1 MKMTV
6 LAAIGLVAMGGF
18 SANSLQPSETA
29 SSLNASVASKY
40 LALAKGESDDGD
52 TICTPNK
59 TFQGCCSNQGG
70 IADIRG
76 DLITCKS
83 GATSASCSGIDI
95 DLSGCCSKNDGVARV
110 DSSGRILCSND
121 EESPTC
127 RLNACANGGSDE
139 D

>member
-1 MKMTV
+1 MKMMV
-6 LAAIGLVAMGGF
+6 LIAVGLLALGGIN
-18 SANSLQPSETA
+18 ADSLQPSEPA
-29 SSLNASVASKY
+29 SDLDASVALKY

-59 TFQGCCSNQGG
+59 TYQGCCSKQGG

-83 GATSASCSGIDI
+83 GATSASCSGLDI

-121 EESPTC
+121 KESPTC
-127 RLNACANGGSDE
+127 RLNACAGGAGDE